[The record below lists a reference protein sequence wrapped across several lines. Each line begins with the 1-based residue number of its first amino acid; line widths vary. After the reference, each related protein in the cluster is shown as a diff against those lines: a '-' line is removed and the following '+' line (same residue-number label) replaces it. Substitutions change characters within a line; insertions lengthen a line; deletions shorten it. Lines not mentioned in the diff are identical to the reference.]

1 MEFKYDFTDVGFI
14 QAREGSHTNAVDR
27 IPIPGASI
35 KEGFS
40 KIPMWV
46 ADMNFPTCPAIPEAI
61 IERAKQPHY
70 GYFYQPQEFYDGIIK
85 WQETR
90 HGVTGLTK
98 EGIGYENGVLGGVVS
113 ALNIFCQ
120 KGDNVLLHSPTYI
133 GFTGCIT
140 NNGYKIV
147 HSPLYRDAEGVWR
160 MDYEDMEKKI
170 VDNHIHATVFCNPHN
185 PSGRVWT
192 KEELEKA
199 YEIFKKHDVMVV
211 ADEIWADMI
220 LRGHTF
226 QSTAMTNEDAK
237 MRTITISAPSKTFN
251 LAGLVGSYRMVYN
264 PKLIDQMNKETSLS
278 HYDSMNV
285 LWMAAQIAAYGPEG
299 YRWTDELCEVLSDNV
314 DYAYDYITKHF
325 EGVKLAKP
333 EGTYLLYLDCTEWC
347 EKHNITIDELQRKGV
362 EVGVVWQDGR
372 PFHGP
377 NSIRINL
384 AVPTELVKE
393 AMDRLDKYVF
403 NA

>member
-1 MEFKYDFTDVGFI
+1 MKYDFENVKFI
-14 QAREGSHTNAVDR
+14 EEREGSHTIAVDT
-27 IPIPGASI
+27 IPIPGAEI
-35 KEGFS
+35 QEGFS

-46 ADMNFPTCPAIPEAI
+46 ADMNFATCPTIVDAI
-61 IERAKQPHY
+61 IKRAKQPHF
-70 GYFYQPQEFYDGIIK
+70 GYFDAPAEYFDAIID
-85 WQETR
+85 WQKTR
-90 HGVTGLTK
+90 HGVTDLK
-98 EGIGYENGVLGGVVS
+98 PENIGYENGVLGGVVS

-120 KGDNVLLHSPTYI
+120 RGDNVLLHKPTYI
-133 GFTGCIT
+133 GFTKSIE
-140 NNGYKIV
+140 NNGYNIV
-147 HSPLYRDAEGVWR
+147 HSSMYRDEEGVWR

-170 VDNHIHATVFCNPHN
+170 VENHIHAAVFCNPHN

-199 YEIFKKHDVMVV
+199 YEIYKKHDVMVV

-220 LRGHTF
+220 LRGHEF
-226 QSTAMTNEDAK
+226 VPTASINEDAR

-285 LWMAAQIAAYGPEG
+285 LWMEALMGAYTPEG
-299 YRWTDELCEVLSDNV
+299 HQWVDELCETLSNNV
-314 DYAYDYITKHF
+314 DYAYDYITQHF
-325 EGVKLAKP
+325 EGVELAKP
-333 EGTYLLYLDCTEWC
+333 EGTYLLYLDCTKWC
-347 EKHNITIDELQRKGV
+347 EKHGKTIEELQQAGV
-362 EVGVVWQDGR
+362 AVGVVWQDGR
-372 PFHGP
+372 PFHTP

-384 AVPTELVKE
+384 AVPTSVVKD
-393 AMDRLDKYVF
+393 AMERLDKYVF

>member
-1 MEFKYDFTDVGFI
+1 MGKYNFGSMDFI
-14 QAREGSHTNAVDR
+14 ASREGTWTNAVDR

-46 ADMNFPTCPAIPEAI
+46 ADMNVPTYEGIPAAI

-70 GYFYQPQEFYDGIIK
+70 GYFYQPKEYFDAIINWQKTRNGIDLK
-85 WQETR
+85 PEN
-90 HGVTGLTK
+90 
-98 EGIGYENGVLGGVVS
+98 IGYENGVLGGVVS
-113 ALNIFCQ
+113 ALNIYCR

-140 NNGYKIV
+140 NNGYKII

-170 VDNHIHATVFCNPHN
+170 VENKIHATVFCNPHN

-192 KEELEKA
+192 KEEIEKA
-199 YEIFKKHDVMVV
+199 YAIFKKHDVMVV
-211 ADEIWADMI
+211 ADEIWSDLI
-220 LRGHTF
+220 LKGHKF
-226 QSTAMTNEDAK
+226 VSTANVNEDAR
-237 MRTITISAPSKTFN
+237 MRTISISAPSKTFN
-251 LAGLVGSYRMVYN
+251 LAGFVGSYRMVYN

-285 LWMAAQIAAYGPEG
+285 LWMHSLMGAYDQGG
-299 YRWTDELCEVLSDNV
+299 MQWVDELCELLTENV
-314 DYAYDYITKHF
+314 EYAYKVLTEKVK
-325 EGVKLAKP
+325 GVKLAKP
-333 EGTYLLYLDCTEWC
+333 EGTYLLYLDCTEWL
-347 EKHNITIDELQRKGV
+347 EERNMTIEELQRKGV
-362 EVGVVWQDGR
+362 EYGVVWQDGR

-377 NSIRINL
+377 NSIRVNL
-384 AVPTELVKE
+384 ALSHDAVVE
-393 AMDRLDKYVF
+393 AIDRLDKYVF

>member
-1 MEFKYDFTDVGFI
+1 MKYDFTNANFI
-14 QAREGSHTNAVDR
+14 QEREGSHTMAVDR
-27 IPIPGASI
+27 IPIPNAEI

-46 ADMNFPTCPAIPEAI
+46 ADMNFATCPTIVDAMIK
-61 IERAKQPHY
+61 RAKQPHF
-70 GYFYQPQEFYDGIIK
+70 GYFAPPAEYFDKIIA
-85 WQETR
+85 WQEKR
-90 HGVTGLTK
+90 HGVTGLK
-98 EGIGYENGVLGGVVS
+98 PENIGYENGVLGGVVS
-113 ALNIFCQ
+113 ALNVFCS
-120 KGDNVLLHSPTYI
+120 KGDNVLLHKPTYI
-133 GFTGCIT
+133 GFTNSIK
-140 NNGYKIV
+140 NNGYNIV
-147 HSPLYRDAEGVWR
+147 HSSLYRDEEGVWR

-170 VDNHIHATVFCNPHN
+170 VENHIHATVFCNPHN

-211 ADEIWADMI
+211 ADEIWSDMI
-220 LRGHTF
+220 LRGHQF
-226 QSTAMTNEDAK
+226 VSTACINEDAR

-264 PKLIDQMNKETSLS
+264 PRLVDRMNKETSLS

-285 LWMAAQIAAYGPEG
+285 LWMEGLMGAYTEEG
-299 YRWTDELCEVLSDNV
+299 HQWTDELCETLSDNV

-333 EGTYLLYLDCTEWC
+333 QGTYLLYLDCTEWC
-347 EKHNITIDELQRKGV
+347 EKHGKTIEELQQAGV
-362 EVGVVWQDGR
+362 AVGVVWQDGR
-372 PFHGP
+372 PFHTP
-377 NSIRINL
+377 NSIRMNL
-384 AVPTELVKE
+384 AVPTSLVKE